1 VTNASTTVI
10 VDLINVIIV
19 IIGPTI
25 AMMIG
30 IDVIITMTTTAT
42 TDVTTIVTMTTMI
55 GAMTARMIVMTT
67 SAMIAET
74 TDVMTD
80 VAKTTTTTMTTIE
93 KNELHHHCLKR
104 ATPIVRS
111 NLPTKRSI
119 SSSAVAKRPKAT
131 DRTDQTPGR
140 SNMSTLKPHNL
151 CVGPNFQSLSPRKII
166 GFTSLTP
173 GLTRR
178 SLIP

>member
-80 VAKTTTTTMTTIE
+80 VAKTTH
-93 KNELHHHCLKR
+93 NHHDNNRKER
-104 ATPIVRS
+104 TPPP
-111 NLPTKRSI
+111 LPKE
-119 SSSAVAKRPKAT
+119 
-131 DRTDQTPGR
+131 G
-140 SNMSTLKPHNL
+140 N
-151 CVGPNFQSLSPRKII
+151 PNGAFQSANQEINFIVSGRQATK
-166 GFTSLTP
+166 SN
-173 GLTRR
+173 RQN
-178 SLIP
+178 